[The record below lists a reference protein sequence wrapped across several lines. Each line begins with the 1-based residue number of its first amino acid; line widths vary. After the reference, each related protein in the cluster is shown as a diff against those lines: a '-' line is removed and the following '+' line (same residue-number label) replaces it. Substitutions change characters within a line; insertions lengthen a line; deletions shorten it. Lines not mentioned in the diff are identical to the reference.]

1 MKIVVFADATGQQ
14 LAVVVPKV
22 DLDAMLLMAARNGLT
37 VLKVEDE
44 DEAVD
49 RVLAGER

>member
-1 MKIVVFADATGQQ
+1 MKIVVFADTTGQQ
-14 LAVVVPKV
+14 LAVVIPAV
-22 DLDAMLLMAARNGLT
+22 DLDDLLVMAARNGLA